1 MLLKSY
7 TGGCC
12 SNSKTRAYVGWRL
25 QFTVHYGPTP
35 PLLIPDAYKH
45 VAVSG
50 NMYANAAFWAQRCT
64 SINPRAAFIVVA
76 IGQVADYYRPLE
88 GRSYCEMLQSSKLH
102 EWSPDKGNVKV

>member
-1 MLLKSY
+1 M
-7 TGGCC
+7 
-12 SNSKTRAYVGWRL
+12 
-25 QFTVHYGPTP
+25 HYGPTP
-35 PLLIPDAYKH
+35 PLPIPNAYKH